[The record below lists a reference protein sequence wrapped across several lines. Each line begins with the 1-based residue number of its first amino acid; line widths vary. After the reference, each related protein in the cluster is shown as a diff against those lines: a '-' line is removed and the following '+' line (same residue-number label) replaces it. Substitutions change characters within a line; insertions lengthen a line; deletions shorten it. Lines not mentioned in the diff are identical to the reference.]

1 MIRYVLAIAFLAFSI
16 GNALA
21 DAPLPPRKT
30 KVVCS
35 ASEKFCVTSDLEAQ
49 STFLW
54 EKSTGK
60 RLWSVPGWHRWVFV
74 SDDGQSIAIGYNGMN
89 LLARN
94 VTLSEPIIY
103 LYNDGQLVR
112 TVILG
117 EFFKSISELRPTV
130 SHYAWGSIL
139 GFNRANQL
147 VVTLVSGT
155 DVAFS
160 ALSGERE
167 EVRPD

>member
-1 MIRYVLAIAFLAFSI
+1 
-16 GNALA
+16 
-21 DAPLPPRKT
+21 
-30 KVVCS
+30 
-35 ASEKFCVTSDLEAQ
+35 
-49 STFLW
+49 
-54 EKSTGK
+54 
-60 RLWSVPGWHRWVFV
+60 
-74 SDDGQSIAIGYNGMN
+74 MN